1 MRVLLINPPYDVERY
16 MGKLS
21 KMAFVFQP
29 IGLTYIAAY
38 LREKSIEVKIYDAQ
52 VDHRNIKDVVKEFN
66 PHIIGITCVTALV
79 YSAIEVAKLI
89 KEHFS
94 DKIIV
99 VGGIHPTIRPQDFAE
114 EKSIDY
120 IALGEGEIT
129 MYEFVKE
136 VESGGNP
143 ERISGIMRFSKGKAS
158 SGPPRLMEKNI
169 DIFPM
174 PALDLLE
181 MNKYKVS
188 PDNRTDDR
196 VGVMLTSRGCPFDC
210 IFCSNRLLT
219 KKTYRAHSIERVC
232 TEIANLIDK
241 YQVSQVFIQDD
252 NFAVDKKRSKEIC
265 REFIR
270 RGINKKISWWAEAR
284 VDCVD
289 EELLILMAE
298 ANCKIIS
305 YGLESG
311 NQRLLDLIQKNITL
325 AQVKTVI
332 NLTKRSGI
340 QIRASFILGLPTE
353 TRKESLET
361 IRFAKKLKIDQVR
374 FAIATPFPGTKLWD
388 IAQEEGTMKFDNW
401 KQFSMMA
408 GYSEGLPVY
417 APKGRSP
424 EELAKLQRSANL
436 SFYLR
441 PRIIL
446 VFLRR
451 INNIGAFKD
460 TIHGFMRFLLA
471 SLFPSKHYLKRKQ

>member
-1 MRVLLINPPYDVERY
+1 MRVLLVNPPYDVRKY

-21 KMAFVFQP
+21 RIAFVFQP
-29 IGLTYIAAY
+29 VGLTYIASY
-38 LREKSIEVKIYDAQ
+38 LREKGVEVKIFDAQ
-52 VDHRNIKDVVKEFN
+52 IAQSDIKDVIREFD
-66 PHIIGITCVTALV
+66 PSIIGITCVTALV
-79 YSAIEVAKLI
+79 HGTIEIANLI
-89 KEHFS
+89 KKDFP
-94 DKIIV
+94 DKVII
-99 VGGIHPTIRPQDFAE
+99 VGGIHPTIRPQDFVE
-114 EKSIDY
+114 EKAIDY

-136 VESGGNP
+136 LGSGGSPDKVPGVMRFSGGNVF
-143 ERISGIMRFSKGKAS
+143 SGA
-158 SGPPRLMEKNI
+158 PRSMEKNI
-169 DIFPM
+169 DIFPI

-181 MNKYKVS
+181 MSKYKVS
-188 PDNRTDDR
+188 PDNRTDDQ

-232 TEIANLIDK
+232 SEITNLIDR
-241 YQVSQVFIQDD
+241 YHVNQVFIQDD

-270 RGINKKISWWAEAR
+270 RGINRKISWWAEAR

-289 EELLILMAE
+289 EELLSLMAQ
-298 ANCKIIS
+298 AGCKIIS

-325 AQVKTVI
+325 EQVKKAVD
-332 NLTKRSGI
+332 LTKKAGI
-340 QIRASFILGLPTE
+340 EIRASFILGLPTE
-353 TRKESLET
+353 TREESLKT
-361 IRFAKKLKIDQVR
+361 IKFAKGLGIDQVR

-388 IAQEEGTMKFDNW
+388 IAQEEGTLKFDNW

-417 APKGRSP
+417 APKGRDP
-424 EELAKLQRSANL
+424 RELAKLQRSANL

-441 PRIIL
+441 PRIIM

-451 INNIGAFKD
+451 INSVKALKD
-460 TIHGFMRFLLA
+460 MVYGSVRFLWA
-471 SLFPSKHYLKRKQ
+471 SLFPDK